1 MNKEKSIVELKKMC
15 KKYNITGYSK
25 LNKSDLIKIINK
37 KMKGGNFDESY
48 ITDAYAENYKS
59 KFRNINSRKKM
70 ADSPNFF
77 LAFLKDNV
85 NLFNEN
91 SNNFYRNEIKNTE
104 NKIKNTEN
112 MTNNTKVHRVWK
124 PEITVNCSLPNGEL
138 IEKTGEVYAVHK
150 SRGFIII
157 YCK

>member
-48 ITDAYAENYKS
+48 IKDAYAENYKS
-59 KFRNINSRKKM
+59 KFRNINSRKEM

-85 NLFNEN
+85 NLFNEK
-91 SNNFYRNEIKNTE
+91 SNNFYRNMIKNTE
-104 NKIKNTEN
+104 
-112 MTNNTKVHRVWK
+112 VRRGWK
-124 PEITVNCSLPNGEL
+124 PEITVKCSLPNGEL
-138 IEKTGEVYAVHK
+138 IEKTGEVYSEHK
-150 SRGFIII
+150 SGGFIII

>member
-48 ITDAYAENYKS
+48 IKGAYAENYMNN
-59 KFRNINSRKKM
+59 FYNINSRKKM

-85 NLFNEN
+85 NLFNKN
-91 SNNFYRNEIKNTE
+91 SSNFYRNGE
-104 NKIKNTEN
+104 
-112 MTNNTKVHRVWK
+112 MNNNNEVNRVWK
-124 PEITVNCSLPNGEL
+124 PEITVKCSLPNGEL
-138 IEKTGEVYAVHK
+138 IEKTGEVYSEHE
-150 SRGFIII
+150 SGGFIII

>member
-1 MNKEKSIVELKKMC
+1 MNIEKSIVELKKMC

-48 ITDAYAENYKS
+48 IQGAYSKNYKS
-59 KFRNINSRKKM
+59 NFYKINSRKEM

-77 LAFLKDNV
+77 LAFSKDNV
-85 NLFNEN
+85 NLFNEK
-91 SNNFYRNEIKNTE
+91 SNNFYRNKIKNNE
-104 NKIKNTEN
+104 NKINNTE
-112 MTNNTKVHRVWK
+112 VHREWK
-124 PEITVNCSLPNGEL
+124 PEITVKCSLPNGEL
-138 IEKTGEVYAVHK
+138 IEKTGKVYSQHE

-157 YCK
+157 YCE

>member
-48 ITDAYAENYKS
+48 IKDAYAENYKS
-59 KFRNINSRKKM
+59 KFRNINSRKEM

-77 LAFLKDNV
+77 LAFLRDNV
-85 NLFNEN
+85 NLFNKN
-91 SNNFYRNEIKNTE
+91 SNNFYRNMINNTE
-104 NKIKNTEN
+104 
-112 MTNNTKVHRVWK
+112 VHREWK
-124 PEITVNCSLPNGEL
+124 PEITVNCRLPNGEL

>member
-48 ITDAYAENYKS
+48 ITGYYAENYNNNS
-59 KFRNINSRKKM
+59 HSINSRKKM

-85 NLFNEN
+85 NLFNTK
-91 SNNFYRNEIKNTE
+91 SKNFYRNINR
-104 NKIKNTEN
+104 NV
-112 MTNNTKVHRVWK
+112 NN
-124 PEITVNCSLPNGEL
+124 
-138 IEKTGEVYAVHK
+138 
-150 SRGFIII
+150 
-157 YCK
+157 

>member
-1 MNKEKSIVELKKMC
+1 MC

-48 ITDAYAENYKS
+48 IEHAYAENYKS
-59 KFRNINSRKKM
+59 NFYKINSRKEM

-91 SNNFYRNEIKNTE
+91 SNNFYRNKIKNTE
-104 NKIKNTEN
+104 NKIKNT
-112 MTNNTKVHRVWK
+112 KVNREWK

-138 IEKTGEVYAVHK
+138 IEKTGEVYSSHE
-150 SRGFIII
+150 SGGFIII